1 MIVEALQTA
10 SRGETPGT
18 QRPAAQNG
26 DTSPPSQRVQQPA
39 AEDKAQ
45 TGLPS
50 AAQPSQLALAYHVD
64 EKTRQVYFQIVDS
77 QSGQVIRQ
85 VPPAE
90 ILALEGQIAQFLEA
104 AANAR
109 HPNGKGGGQ

>member
-18 QRPAAQNG
+18 QRPAAQNA
-26 DTSPPSQRVQQPA
+26 DASPPSQRVQQPA
-39 AEDKAQ
+39 PEAKAQ
-45 TGLPS
+45 AGLPS
-50 AAQPSQLALAYHVD
+50 PAQSPQVALAYHVD

-77 QSGQVIRQ
+77 QSGRVIRQ

-90 ILALEGQIAQFLEA
+90 ILAMEGQIDQFLEA